1 MPFEPVRR
9 HDYYSDYNGKTPMP
23 DLQAGG
29 YDTITS
35 DYENLLNALNRY
47 DECLQNNPG
56 NTGNCIIPE
65 IIIPTSEVSY
75 DTNENNIE
83 NRYDSIVNLRQE
95 LDTKMSAIYKTKNSV
110 ASDSQL
116 EFDSSVYKGILWS
129 VLASSLLFY
138 IFSRT

>member
-1 MPFEPVRR
+1 
-9 HDYYSDYNGKTPMP
+9 MP

-29 YDTITS
+29 YDIITS
-35 DYENLLNALNRY
+35 EYEDLLNALNTY

-56 NTGNCIIPE
+56 NTSNCTIPDNLNS

-95 LDTKMSAIYKTKNSV
+95 LDTKLSAIYKTKNSV